1 MQNNL
6 TRDVLFIVHSLAESN
21 GTERAVVNVANNLVE
36 QECNVTILSLQTQ
49 GSECHFYINPNVNI
63 KSLELMSHSKL
74 IIYIRALFLLVRHI
88 RKFNYSHVIG
98 SLVYIN
104 ITLSATKWLY
114 NAGLIVCEHVPYEHP
129 NVIVRI
135 IRRFFYRQ
143 AQAVICLNK
152 TEYNKFNRIFKS
164 VIVAPN
170 IIEDS
175 PIQSKLNNN
184 KILCVSRMSHEKGI
198 DILLDVLKVFY
209 SKKSNRIYMMDIVG
223 DGPLLSE
230 LKSKSVLLG
239 LEPWV
244 SFCGKISNIFD
255 SYVNSDLLLVT
266 SRYEGFGLVIAE
278 AMSCSVPV
286 IAFDVESGPRHII
299 NSEENGVLIKPFE
312 IEDFAAEMTLILNDK
327 DKLRK
332 LSVSAKKS
340 STQFNGSNVISIWL
354 EIIK

>member
-1 MQNNL
+1 
-6 TRDVLFIVHSLAESN
+6 
-21 GTERAVVNVANNLVE
+21 
-36 QECNVTILSLQTQ
+36 
-49 GSECHFYINPNVNI
+49 
-63 KSLELMSHSKL
+63 
-74 IIYIRALFLLVRHI
+74 
-88 RKFNYSHVIG
+88 
-98 SLVYIN
+98 
-104 ITLSATKWLY
+104 
-114 NAGLIVCEHVPYEHP
+114 
-129 NVIVRI
+129 
-135 IRRFFYRQ
+135 
-143 AQAVICLNK
+143 
-152 TEYNKFNRIFKS
+152 
-164 VIVAPN
+164 
-170 IIEDS
+170 
-175 PIQSKLNNN
+175 
-184 KILCVSRMSHEKGI
+184 LCVSRMSHEKGI